1 MPDGAQ
7 GIVVL
12 DAYPSREEAFI
23 GSQFKTLE
31 NCKASLA
38 RAEEAQV
45 AAAAAHKANVVERK
59 AELKTAGDE
68 FDLRCEGF
76 SDAEITRVISEF
88 EVRRAE
94 AAEDAADIKKIR
106 ERRRKK

>member
-23 GSQFKTLE
+23 GSQHKTLE
-31 NCKASLA
+31 NCKAALA
-38 RAEEAQV
+38 RAEEAQA
-45 AAAAAHKANVVERK
+45 AAAAAHKANVVNCK
-59 AELKTAGDE
+59 AELATAGDE
-68 FDLRCEGF
+68 FDVRCEGF
-76 SDAEITRVISEF
+76 SDSEVKRVVSEF